1 MINICRALVHLPLQ
15 LRYLQT
21 LNSISAENNSTIVFP
36 VPIDIMSQLM
46 NTGTATG
53 SRQSTSINMMDSM
66 RKTGNAKTSST
77 QTTSINMMEQLKNK
91 SNVIIGPKQTTG
103 VNIMDQNM
111 VSNKEF

>member
-21 LNSISAENNSTIVFP
+21 LNSIAAENNSTIVFP

-53 SRQSTSINMMDSM
+53 SRQSTSINMM
-66 RKTGNAKTSST
+66 KTGNVKTAST
-77 QTTSINMMEQLKNK
+77 QTTSINMMEEMKNN
-91 SNVIIGPKQTTG
+91 SNINIGSKQTTSA
-103 VNIMDQNM
+103 NIMGQALL
-111 VSNKEF
+111 SNKEFRF

>member
-1 MINICRALVHLPLQ
+1 
-15 LRYLQT
+15 
-21 LNSISAENNSTIVFP
+21 VFP

-66 RKTGNAKTSST
+66 RKAGNANTAST
-77 QTTSINMMEQLKNK
+77 QTISINMMEEMNNK

-103 VNIMDQNM
+103 VNMIDQAK

>member
-1 MINICRALVHLPLQ
+1 MINICRTLIHLHLQ

-46 NTGTATG
+46 NTGTTTG

-66 RKTGNAKTSST
+66 MKTGNANTASR
-77 QTTSINMMEQLKNK
+77 QTTSINMMEEIKQKN
-91 SNVIIGPKQTTG
+91 NVTVGPEQTINA
-103 VNIMDQNM
+103 NIMDHAKVN
-111 VSNKEF
+111 NK